1 MTKKKSERPAAP
13 DEVLLEEPAP
23 RETEPVLEEEDELV
37 VEEEDEPVLEEE
49 DEPLVDE
56 PPPATS
62 PERAR
67 RATADPPHVRKAARP
82 TPLEKVR
89 AWMDRPLD
97 KP

>member
-23 RETEPVLEEEDELV
+23 RETEPVL
-37 VEEEDEPVLEEE
+37 EEEDEPVLEEE